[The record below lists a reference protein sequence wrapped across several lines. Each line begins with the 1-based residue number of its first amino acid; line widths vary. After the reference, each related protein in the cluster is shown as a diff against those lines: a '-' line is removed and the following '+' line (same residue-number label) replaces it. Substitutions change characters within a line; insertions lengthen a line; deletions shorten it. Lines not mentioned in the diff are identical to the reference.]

1 MNKLRQ
7 LMRAAGRALTTPCRV
22 NACQPGLFAEYLLL
36 SILQ

>member
-1 MNKLRQ
+1 MNKLGP
-7 LMRAAGRALTTPCRV
+7 LMRVAGRALTTRCRV